1 MTTDASAAKSDSS
14 IPDGVERTTTRAVF
28 RPRVD
33 IIEGEDSIVLV
44 ADLPGVDE
52 SGVDITLDKHVLTI
66 RGTVAPVEMSGQT
79 LAYREYDE
87 GDFERAFTISAA
99 VDRDAIEATVKNGV
113 LRVRLPRSKQA
124 GSQKIQVRPG

>member
-1 MTTDASAAKSDSS
+1 MTTDAPAAKSGSTV
-14 IPDGVERTTTRAVF
+14 PEGVERTTTRAVF

-33 IIEGEDSIVLV
+33 IIERADSILLV

-66 RGTVAPVEMSGQT
+66 RGTVVPLEMSGQT
-79 LAYREYDE
+79 AAYREYDE

-99 VDRDAIEATVKNGV
+99 VDRDAIDATVKNGV
-113 LRVRLPRSKQA
+113 LRVRLPRSKES
-124 GSQKIQVRPG
+124 GSQKIRVSAG